1 MTDDNEKAKAKSKAK
16 GKIANMIL
24 ASKKITAAKKK
35 ASIFDTTDW
44 LDEEFNDG

>member
-1 MTDDNEKAKAKSKAK
+1 
-16 GKIANMIL
+16 MIL

-44 LDEEFNDG
+44 LEELNDK